1 MPFELRPHTKR
12 SNVFRLHVIGSVRPI
27 PPGMLTY
34 KLDAEEL
41 KTIDTLP
48 AQPAGDEQVW
58 THAPV
63 DDANKLRMLP
73 VTQKEADW
81 SLLFVMKRVDDNATV
96 WLKGALINTKTGK
109 IALLTSANTRNAIL
123 NNGNRA
129 IKSQEGIY
137 HVGQYV
143 MLAPLSFW
151 IELKT
156 ILGHK

>member
-1 MPFELRPHTKR
+1 MPFELRQHTKR
-12 SNVFRLHVIGSVRPI
+12 INVYRLHVIGSNRPI

-48 AQPAGDEQVW
+48 ATNADDEQVW
-58 THAPV
+58 AHVPN
-63 DDANKLRMLP
+63 DDALKLRMLP
-73 VTQKEADW
+73 VTQKQADW
-81 SLLFVMKRVDDNATV
+81 SLLFVMTRVDDNATV
-96 WLKGALINTKTGK
+96 WLKGALINSKTGK

-129 IKSQEGIY
+129 IKSHEGTY
-137 HVGQYV
+137 HVGPYT

-151 IELKT
+151 IELKKT
-156 ILGHK
+156 LSCI